1 MEKDGGPDIVR
12 RGVRVSVVD
21 LSTDPELSGWRPLD
35 ARRLEELKASVLVMK
50 LNQSIMRDPQCVVDS
65 EGKVLTDHKGLA
77 LIGDGMH
84 FVKVLQL
91 LHAELQE
98 GSREESSLSGRL
110 LDCLQNGIYVDH
122 VVFPEQD
129 RLHRIIWYTH
139 CHDEEEN
146 KFKSS
151 SLFDKMSLIHTMK
164 AQAAGGSLDEVNAKL
179 IKVLGPNKFK
189 SSSLFDKMS
198 LIHTMKAQAAGGSL
212 DEVNAKLIK
221 VLGPGSRSKVQ
232 KWTRLYRGLHDPIRD
247 ALLRYERVPHGY
259 LFDNAY
265 FRGHGA
271 QSSWRLNADDGL
283 LALDMVLADSRL
295 QIPC

>member
-1 MEKDGGPDIVR
+1 M
-12 RGVRVSVVD
+12 
-21 LSTDPELSGWRPLD
+21 
-35 ARRLEELKASVLVMK
+35 AS
-50 LNQSIMRDPQCVVDS
+50 
-65 EGKVLTDHKGLA
+65 KGLT

-91 LHAELQE
+91 LRAELE
-98 GSREESSLSGRL
+98 DGSREESSLSGRL
-110 LDCLQNGIYVDH
+110 LDCRQNGIYVDH

-164 AQAAGGSLDEVNAKL
+164 V
-179 IKVLGPNKFK
+179 
-189 SSSLFDKMS
+189 
-198 LIHTMKAQAAGGSL
+198 QAAGGSL

-232 KWTRLYRGLHDPIRD
+232 KWTRLFRGLHDAIRD
-247 ALLRYERVPHGY
+247 ALPRFERVPNGY
-259 LFDNAY
+259 LFDNPY
-265 FRGHGA
+265 FCGQGA
-271 QSSWRLNADDGL
+271 QASWRLTADDGL
-283 LALDMVLADSRL
+283 LALDMVLADSRF

>member
-1 MEKDGGPDIVR
+1 MCCGFRREGPHRPQGCLLPVQLEILLCLCLLR
-12 RGVRVSVVD
+12 SVG
-21 LSTDPELSGWRPLD
+21 THI
-35 ARRLEELKASVLVMK
+35 AS
-50 LNQSIMRDPQCVVDS
+50 
-65 EGKVLTDHKGLA
+65 KGLA

-91 LHAELQE
+91 LHAELQD

-110 LDCLQNGIYVDH
+110 LDCRQNGIYVDH

-164 AQAAGGSLDEVNAKL
+164 V
-179 IKVLGPNKFK
+179 
-189 SSSLFDKMS
+189 
-198 LIHTMKAQAAGGSL
+198 QAAGGSL

-232 KWTRLYRGLHDPIRD
+232 KWTRLYLDYMIPFEMPCSDMNVFRMDICSTTHIFADT
-247 ALLRYERVPHGY
+247 VPSHLG
-259 LFDNAY
+259 
-265 FRGHGA
+265 
-271 QSSWRLNADDGL
+271 
-283 LALDMVLADSRL
+283 V
-295 QIPC
+295 

>member
-1 MEKDGGPDIVR
+1 M
-12 RGVRVSVVD
+12 
-21 LSTDPELSGWRPLD
+21 
-35 ARRLEELKASVLVMK
+35 AS
-50 LNQSIMRDPQCVVDS
+50 
-65 EGKVLTDHKGLA
+65 KGLA

-91 LHAELQE
+91 LRAELE
-98 GSREESSLSGRL
+98 DGSREESSLSGRL
-110 LDCLQNGIYVDH
+110 LDCLQSGVYVDF

-151 SLFDKMSLIHTMK
+151 SLH
-164 AQAAGGSLDEVNAKL
+164 
-179 IKVLGPNKFK
+179 
-189 SSSLFDKMS
+189 DKMS

-232 KWTRLYRGLHDPIRD
+232 KWTRLFRGLHDAIRD
-247 ALLRYERVPHGY
+247 ALPRFERVPNGY
-259 LFDNAY
+259 LFDNPY
-265 FRGHGA
+265 FCGQGA
-271 QSSWRLNADDGL
+271 QASWRLTADDGL
-283 LALDMVLADSRL
+283 LALDMVLADSRF